1 MKNIKKCLIVFILV
15 VSVLFLQLS
24 CKHNNNG
31 TNYPETYVTI
41 ATFPENVK
49 SVHIEGV
56 GNMSP
61 IYENAVNNVMVSNIK
76 GKCKLLVQY
85 SDIAEA
91 DIMTYAGFGNLRSD
105 SAPLKVFLNGTEL
118 ENQNQYKETATSGIL
133 TNAQID
139 HFEAEFEAGDKVS
152 ITFENSPRK
161 IPNSELRLLNETGYC
176 YYDIT
181 GIGAH
186 INASIRDQSDG
197 AGGLS
202 NITYDGLY
210 FSKIDAVNLY
220 LEYYVE
226 KNYKI
231 TSDTFKRNGTAIEP
245 VGDYI
250 YIDPSSTSGDIV
262 KITGGVAELIDS
274 TAFAG
279 KSFRSTTINKRP
291 GASSSQPDIG
301 EITLALSGST
311 GDRTYVLTVDEERY
325 TGEWYMKRINDLPC
339 CYIDIVYGNNC
350 QMCSISYVQGYGYT
364 LSYSNPDPAKDYSYE
379 VTLEVQP

>member
-24 CKHNNNG
+24 CKHG
-31 TNYPETYVTI
+31 PKYPETYVTI

-85 SDIAEA
+85 SDISET
-91 DIMTYAGFGNLRSD
+91 DRKTYAGFGNLSSD

-118 ENQNQYKETATSGIL
+118 ENQTEYKETSTRDIL
-133 TNAQID
+133 TNAKIER
-139 HFEAEFEAGDKVS
+139 FEAEFEAGDTVS

-161 IPNSELRLLNETGYC
+161 IPNSDLRLLNETGYC

-186 INASIRDQSDG
+186 INASIQDQSNG

-220 LEYYVE
+220 LEYDVE

-250 YIDPSSTSGDIV
+250 YIDPSSTSGDV
-262 KITGGVAELIDS
+262 VRITGGVAELIDS
-274 TAFAG
+274 SNFAG
-279 KSFRSTTINKRP
+279 KTFTASGNNIIKTSAEGETIN
-291 GASSSQPDIG
+291 S
-301 EITLALSGST
+301 ITLVLSSAEGE
-311 GDRTYVLTVDEERY
+311 RTYTLTVDSKTY
-325 TGEWYMKRINDLPC
+325 TGIWYMRRDNVCI
-339 CYIDIVYGNNC
+339 IG
-350 QMCSISYVQGYGYT
+350 ISYSLNGNQHGVDCSMYKNTDDYT
-364 LSYSNPDPAKDYSYE
+364 FNYSTPSDDTTTGPGPSYT
-379 VTLEVQP
+379 VTFTAQ